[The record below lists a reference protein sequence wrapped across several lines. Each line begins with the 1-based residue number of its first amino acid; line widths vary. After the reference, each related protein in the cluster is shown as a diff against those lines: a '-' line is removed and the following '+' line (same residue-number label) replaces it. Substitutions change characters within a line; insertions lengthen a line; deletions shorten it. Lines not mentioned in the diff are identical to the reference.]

1 MTLRQSFEFALIEC
15 NKLKAPSILL
25 EDFIYLFNKAIQQ
38 YINSVYNR
46 VEYNQQSSDDLNVLQ
61 TTSIIDVG
69 EDVVPE
75 PRFND
80 TIWKLQLPKDYV
92 HLLNCIAEFSGN
104 NLKSKCDDTKTITAP
119 CQRLT
124 ADLYPGILNNYYMR
138 PSHKKPYYYIINN
151 NIQNE
156 IPTNDKMDNEVG
168 YRPEYEQITEEP
180 IPETPTFPSLTDTKN
195 HRFLA
200 LKEKGSRIANQSVV
214 NIEIHTGSSNWKLK
228 KLYVTYI
235 KAPKYYSMTQDQV
248 LAIDDD
254 TPILEFPDYVCY
266 EIINIYVR
274 LFLENAS
281 DPRLQTN
288 VPINQTIAVPGN

>member
-61 TTSIIDVG
+61 TTTTIDASN
-69 EDVVPE
+69 VVSTTK
-75 PRFND
+75 FND
-80 TIWKLQLPKDYV
+80 TIWKLELPKDYV
-92 HLLNCIAEFSGN
+92 HLLNCIAEFSNDETNKCEN
-104 NLKSKCDDTKTITAP
+104 NARTITSP

-138 PSHKKPYYYIINN
+138 PSQKKPYYYIINN

-156 IPTNDKMDNEVG
+156 VPTNDKMDHEEG
-168 YRPEYEQITEEP
+168 YRPEYEEITEE
-180 IPETPTFPSLTDTKN
+180 PTFPSLTDTEN
-195 HRFLA
+195 HRFWA
-200 LKEKGSRIANQSVV
+200 LKKEGSRIANQSVV
-214 NIEIHTGSSNWKLK
+214 NIEIHTGSSNWKLNR
-228 KLYVTYI
+228 LYVTYI

-248 LAIDDD
+248 LAVEDN
-254 TPILEFPDYVCY
+254 TPVLEFPDYVCY